1 MDKQIKTIIKF
12 LIRETPIGHIKST
25 IDNIK
30 IILGIEVTDDP
41 EIVEELINY
50 ENEHLRLVNV
60 GEDKI
65 ILSNIVKDSDGLYH
79 DQNKKLKIAISPL
92 NENID
97 RIEDVNCEVCKIR
110 SCLYEQLSKYKEKN
124 YKPNVTAINGKLI

>member
-30 IILGIEVTDDP
+30 IILGIEITDDP
-41 EIVEELINY
+41 EIIEELIHY
-50 ENEHLRLVNV
+50 ENEHLRFVNV
-60 GEDKI
+60 GDDKI
-65 ILSNIVKDSDGLYH
+65 ILSNIVKDTNGLYH
-79 DQNKKLKIAISPL
+79 DQNKNLKIAISPL

-97 RIEDVNCEVCKIR
+97 RIEDVNSEECKIR
-110 SCLYEQLSKYKEKN
+110 ACL
-124 YKPNVTAINGKLI
+124 